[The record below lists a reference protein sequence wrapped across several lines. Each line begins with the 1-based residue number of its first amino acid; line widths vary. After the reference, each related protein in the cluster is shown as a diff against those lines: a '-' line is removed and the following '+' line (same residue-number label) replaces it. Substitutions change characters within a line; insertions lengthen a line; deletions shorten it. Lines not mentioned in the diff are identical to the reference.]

1 MVVLDT
7 VALLYW
13 TIDPEKLSALAR
25 DVNAKAD
32 RLIVSSIS
40 VWEIAQKVKRS
51 RLEIPLEIDEYVSGL
66 NRLDMLEI
74 VAVDVETWLNSVS
87 LEWQHRDPA
96 DRVIVATATRLDCPL
111 VSSDR
116 VIGEFYAATVW

>member
-13 TIDPEKLSALAR
+13 TIDPEKLSAPAR
-25 DVNAKAD
+25 DAIDKAD

-40 VWEIAQKVKRS
+40 IWEIAQKVKRS
-51 RLEIPLEIDEYVSGL
+51 RLEIRLGIEEYVTGL
-66 NRLDMLEI
+66 YRLDKLEI

-87 LEWQHRDPA
+87 LEWPHRDPA
-96 DRVIVATATRLDCPL
+96 DRVIVATATMLDCPL
-111 VSSDR
+111 VTSDR
-116 VIGEFYAATVW
+116 VIGEFYAATIW

>member
-25 DVNAKAD
+25 DVIDNAD
-32 RLIVSSIS
+32 RLIISSIS

-51 RLEIPLEIDEYVSGL
+51 RLEIGLEIEEYVTGL
-66 NRLDMLEI
+66 YRLDKLEV
-74 VAVDVETWLNSVS
+74 VAVDVETWVNSVL
-87 LEWQHRDPA
+87 LEWHHRDPA
-96 DRVIVATATRLDCPL
+96 DRVIVATATRLDCPV

-116 VIGEFYAATVW
+116 LIGEFYAATLW

>member
-25 DVNAKAD
+25 DVIDKAD

-51 RLEIPLEIDEYVSGL
+51 RLEISMGIEEYVSGL
-66 NRLDMLEI
+66 SRLDRLEI
-74 VAVDVETWLNSVS
+74 LAVDVETWLNSVS

-96 DRVIVATATRLDCPL
+96 DRVIVSTATRLDCPL

-116 VIGEFYAATVW
+116 VIGEFYALTMW

>member
-13 TIDPEKLSALAR
+13 TIDPDKLSALACGVI
-25 DVNAKAD
+25 DEAD

-40 VWEIAQKVKRS
+40 VWEIAQKVKRT
-51 RLEIPLEIDEYVSGL
+51 RLEIGLGIEEYVSGL
-66 NRLDMLEI
+66 HRLDKLEL
-74 VAVDVETWLNSVS
+74 VAVDAETWLRSVS

-96 DRVIVATATRLDCPL
+96 DRVIVATAMILNCPL
-111 VSSDR
+111 VTSDL
-116 VIGEFYAATVW
+116 VIGEFYVATLW

>member
-25 DVNAKAD
+25 DVIDKAD

-51 RLEIPLEIDEYVSGL
+51 RLEISMGIEEYVSGL
-66 NRLDMLEI
+66 SRLDRLEI
-74 VAVDVETWLNSVS
+74 LAVDVETWLNSVS

-116 VIGEFYAATVW
+116 VIGEFYALTMW

>member
-25 DVNAKAD
+25 DVIAKAD